1 MMKSV
6 LVLSALV
13 ASALAAAPLHKG
25 DGSAPENDWIVVF
38 HRNSTMEGR
47 AKHMNMMGAKLD
59 TDSQIKRNFNFQKF
73 FGYSGTFSPSM
84 VELIRSDEQVVEFVE
99 ADMVATAT
107 VHSRTDE
114 NVHLYPHGEDKA
126 TAGAACATQR
136 EATWGLARTAER
148 DLKIDGIFNHDDQA
162 GRGVSAYILD
172 TGVYTEHSE
181 FEGRAIWGFDAVN
194 NPSPKTDQ
202 NGHGTHCAGTVG
214 SKSYGVAKAAT
225 IVGVAVLG
233 ASGSGSFAGV
243 IEGIDWTARD
253 HVEKRNVCV
262 ANMSLGGGYSLALNR
277 AVEEAVRAG
286 CVFALAAGNENNDAC
301 FSSPAS
307 TPDGLT
313 VSSSDNQDRR
323 SSFSNYGACSNIYA
337 PGSSITSTWIGSPY
351 AINTISGTSMAAP
364 HAAGVAAK
372 ILTDNP
378 TLTPMAVASLMSST
392 ATKDKLSDT
401 QGTPNEIAYATCAKE
416 IQQ

>member
-6 LVLSALV
+6 LVLSSLV
-13 ASALAAAPLHKG
+13 ASALAMAPLHKG
-25 DGSAPENDWIVVF
+25 DGTAPENDWIVVF

-47 AKHMNMMGAKLD
+47 AKHMNMMGTKLD
-59 TDSQIKRNFNFQKF
+59 TDSVISRNFNFQKF
-73 FGYSGTFSPSM
+73 FGYSGTFTPAM

-99 ADMVATAT
+99 ADMVASTT
-107 VHSRTDE
+107 VHGRTDE
-114 NVHLYPHGEDKA
+114 NVVMYPHGEDKVNK
-126 TAGAACATQR
+126 GDACATQT
-136 EATWGLARTAER
+136 EATWGLVRTAER
-148 DLKIDGIFNHDDQA
+148 DLKIDGIFNHDAQA
-162 GRGVSAYILD
+162 GRGVTAYIID
-172 TGVYTEHSE
+172 TGIYTQHSE
-181 FEGRAIWGFDAVN
+181 FEGRATWGFDAVN
-194 NPSPKTDQ
+194 TPSPETDQ

-214 SKSYGVAKAAT
+214 SKSFGVAKASAL
-225 IVGVAVLG
+225 VAVAVLG
-233 ASGSGSFAGV
+233 ASGSGSFTGV
-243 IEGIDWTARD
+243 IEGIEWTAKD
-253 HVEKRNVCV
+253 HTTKRNVCV

-313 VSSSDNQDRR
+313 VSSSDNRDRR

-337 PGSSITSTWIGSPY
+337 PGSEITSTWIGSPY

-372 ILTDNP
+372 ILTDDP

-401 QGTPNEIAYATCAKE
+401 QGTPNEISYATCAT
-416 IQQ
+416 QQ